1 MEITLTKSKEYK
13 LQPFGKFNIK
23 WVKHPERCA
32 PRTIPFIEL
41 EIDYDTSFPMSDEQ
55 EKRIVKYM
63 KTNKTDILTDG
74 SYFGFYTRLNE
85 GLVMVRHPKLMMYRE
100 DEGFRAVIDNE

>member
-41 EIDYDTSFPMSDEQ
+41 EIDYDTSYPMSDEQ
-55 EKRIVKYM
+55 EQEIVKYM

-85 GLVMVRHPKLMMYRE
+85 GLVMVRHPKLVQYRE